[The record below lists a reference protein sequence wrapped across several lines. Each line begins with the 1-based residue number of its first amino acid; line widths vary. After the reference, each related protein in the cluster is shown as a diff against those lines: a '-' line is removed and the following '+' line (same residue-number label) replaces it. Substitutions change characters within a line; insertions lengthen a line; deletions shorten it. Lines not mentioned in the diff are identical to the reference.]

1 MTKILIVDD
10 HAIVRDGL
18 RLIIGDVPD
27 MEAAGEARNGNEVL
41 EKVRRDCYDLV
52 LLDISLPRMDG
63 LEVLKILKREKPD
76 LPVLILSMHPEEQ
89 YAVRAFKAGASGY
102 LTKEGASKELI
113 AAIRKVSRGE
123 KYVTPSLA
131 QKLALYL
138 DTVSEKPLHEK
149 LSDREYQVML
159 LLVSGKQ
166 TREIAEEL
174 ALSIK
179 TIGTYKTRI
188 LEKMRLK
195 NTTELTLYAIKNGL
209 VN

>member
-113 AAIRKVSRGE
+113 AAIRKVSGGE

-188 LEKMRLK
+188 LEKMRMK

>member
-52 LLDISLPRMDG
+52 LLDISLPGMDG

-188 LEKMRLK
+188 LEKMRMK